1 MEYKEDVRTFLKHEL
16 SVFAVRSGQHK
27 VKGQNKVKGQKI
39 YLRVLKLTTELS
51 MLIILPHVL
60 LKQLRFVQKNLNWS
74 VYM

>member
-16 SVFAVRSGQHK
+16 NVFAVRSGQHK
-27 VKGQNKVKGQKI
+27 VKGQKI
-39 YLRVLKLTTELS
+39 YLKVLKLTTELS

-74 VYM
+74 VYT